1 MLLQWSSPEYMPH
14 SFQVSGLS
22 GIIGH
27 KQTGNCFDLTKQVAD
42 GLVNMQ
48 ELSKVGHKQ
57 TGNCFDLT
65 KQVADGLVNM
75 QELSKGLFLVQSE
88 MAFKK
93 ETELREEYPER
104 KVFQLSFCMNGICE
118 WNYRESG
125 SECYQL
131 SPTQCSLQCGTF
143 SQCVS
148 HFSAEKPYR
157 TLSISLE
164 QERFSPL
171 MEDLEAMHLVRQD
184 NKICTHVFSTSPGIR
199 FVLQQLLDC
208 PPERK
213 LRKLYLE
220 GKVLELVSLFCD
232 EVVGTQ
238 KKRQGNFP
246 RGLPLFDEGK
256 GDH

>member
-22 GIIGH
+22 GII
-27 KQTGNCFDLTKQVAD
+27 
-42 GLVNMQ
+42 
-48 ELSKVGHKQ
+48 GHKQ

-148 HFSAEKPYR
+148 HFSAENPYR

-171 MEDLEAMHLVRQD
+171 MEDLEAMH
-184 NKICTHVFSTSPGIR
+184 
-199 FVLQQLLDC
+199 
-208 PPERK
+208 
-213 LRKLYLE
+213 
-220 GKVLELVSLFCD
+220 
-232 EVVGTQ
+232 
-238 KKRQGNFP
+238 
-246 RGLPLFDEGK
+246 FDV
-256 GDH
+256 